1 MRERERERREREE
14 RERDG
19 VHVEGE
25 TIVLLRRSG
34 VGVGGGVLFPAQG
47 YELAHEALSQQVREG
62 YESLE
67 GRCEVLS
74 ARVTALED
82 LKKPE
87 TTAPVDPS
95 RCNVVPR

>member
-1 MRERERERREREE
+1 M
-14 RERDG
+14 G
-19 VHVEGE
+19 FM
-25 TIVLLRRSG
+25 LRVRLSSFFAG
-34 VGVGGGVLFPAQG
+34 AASASVAGFYFLHKD

-87 TTAPVDPS
+87 TTAPVEGS
-95 RCNVVPR
+95 Q